1 MRMSV
6 EGTEREKN
14 KRFGVVGLLI
24 LVCIALVL
32 GVGGV
37 YLIILRNN
45 LMDQTIGNV
54 VEMTRQ
60 QQQSFDTFISADRER
75 LHSYAEYFSR
85 MDSWDTA
92 GIDEK
97 LDVFSSINAY
107 YSVINLETGEYC
119 NNKSDQVFRM
129 QGDDLEEYRSLK
141 GADIREPY
149 PGLYTG
155 NMTFGYY
162 ERFEFG
168 DGVPGLFQKA
178 YESAE
183 VSEEFS
189 MSFYGGQGHCYIV
202 SREGEVLMRPGDE
215 SEVDSYEDLFD
226 RVLGAGAG
234 IDGDKNVIKV
244 QRSQQESGMA
254 IFDSVKGEQ
263 ICTYVPVDNVEG
275 WYLISVIPV
284 AAVMEEADDII
295 KDSQFAIISVV
306 ALIIVFAGFLLLN
319 WRSHKELSKKEQ
331 EIAYNKQQFDIFS
344 TYLSNNTDDV
354 YVMLNGKGLR
364 IEYVSSNVERV
375 LGVSMEEAMQDVR
388 MFGRAKYS
396 SGKDVELADLEA
408 MEPGT
413 SFEPI
418 MSERIHRKT
427 GERRWFWE
435 TVYSVLIQGEKK
447 IVVYL
452 SDRTRERETQ
462 NTLTQALD
470 LARVANKAK
479 STFLSSVSH
488 DIRTPMNAIM
498 GLVTLLSQEADNPE
512 RVLEYTQRI
521 NAASQHLLG
530 LINDVLDMNKIEGGN
545 ATLNISEV
553 NMAEVIEELNVII
566 RPQSRD
572 KNQSFRIF
580 ASSFVHERLLGD
592 KLRIN
597 QILINI
603 LSNSV
608 KYTPEGGCIELDVRE
623 LPGVME
629 GYSRVEFV
637 IRDNGQGMSADYLEV
652 IFQPFTR
659 EEKPATSEIQ
669 GTGLG
674 MAITKSLVDLMGGTI
689 EVESKLGEGTTFTL
703 DLDLRICEDDGDD
716 PTFWEEHGVR
726 RMIVADD
733 DEYVC
738 QNIVQAMAHTGVDIR
753 YTTNGKKVVEMMRTA
768 RESGEPYDLMI
779 LDWKMPGFDG
789 METARLIRKNYSQQI
804 PILFFT
810 SYDWSE
816 IEEDALEV
824 GVENFLTKPFFMHSF
839 KEAIE
844 RTMDGRN
851 SRQAAEPLQKESVFA
866 GKHVLVVDDI
876 EVNQLILVKILESL
890 GAAACD
896 VANDGQEAVDLFRN
910 SKPGEYDVIFMDVQ
924 MPVLDGYG
932 ATRTIRG
939 SGHPSAK
946 SVPIIAMTANAFVD
960 DIRDALE
967 SGMDAHV
974 SKPIVVEQLKV
985 TFRDVL
991 ERREQYGDSLK

>member
-1 MRMSV
+1 M

-14 KRFGVVGLLI
+14 KRYSVVSILI
-24 LVCIALVL
+24 CVCILLVL
-32 GVGGV
+32 SVGGV
-37 YLIILRNN
+37 YIRILRSN
-45 LMDQTIGNV
+45 LMDQAIRNV
-54 VEMTRQ
+54 MDMTRQ

-75 LHSYAEYFSR
+75 LHSYAEYFSHT
-85 MDSWDTA
+85 SSLDTA
-92 GIDEK
+92 GIEQK
-97 LDVFSSINAY
+97 LEVFSSIDAY

-119 NNKSDQVFRM
+119 NNKSDQVFRL
-129 QGDDLEEYRSLK
+129 QGDELEEYRSLT
-141 GADIREPY
+141 GADIRDPY

-155 NMTFGYY
+155 NTAFGYY
-162 ERFEFG
+162 ERFEFN

-178 YESAE
+178 YESAA

-189 MSFYGGQGHCYIV
+189 LSFYDGQGHCYIV
-202 SREGEVLMRPGDE
+202 SREGDILMR
-215 SEVDSYEDLFD
+215 SEEGSEAASCKSLFD
-226 RVLGAGAG
+226 LVLGEDADKV
-234 IDGDKNVIKV
+234 DGKSIIEMLSS
-244 QRSQQESGMA
+244 RESGTS
-254 IFDSVKGEQ
+254 IFESVRGEQ
-263 ICTYVPVDNVEG
+263 ICTYVPVENVGG
-275 WYLISVIPV
+275 WYLISIIPV

-295 KDSQFAIISVV
+295 QDSQFAIIFMVV
-306 ALIIVFAGFLLLN
+306 LMIVFGGFLLLN

-331 EIAYNKQQFDIFS
+331 EIAYNKQQFDVFS

-354 YVMLNGKGLR
+354 YVMLSGKELR
-364 IEYVSSNVERV
+364 IEFVSSNVERV
-375 LGVSMEEAMQDVR
+375 LGVSVEEALQDVR
-388 MFGRAKYS
+388 MFGRANYC
-396 SGKDVELADLEA
+396 SGKDVEIADLDA
-408 MEPGT
+408 LEPGT
-413 SFEPI
+413 SFEPV
-418 MSERIHRKT
+418 MSERVHRKT
-427 GERRWFWE
+427 GEHRWFWE

-462 NTLTQALD
+462 NTLTQELD

-498 GLVTLLSQEADNPE
+498 GLVTLLSREAHNPE
-512 RVLEYTQRI
+512 HVLEYTQRI

-566 RPQSRD
+566 RPQSKD

-580 ASSFVHERLLGD
+580 ASSFTHEQLLGD

-623 LPGVME
+623 LPGVTE

-637 IRDNGQGMSADYLEV
+637 IRDNGQGMSPDYLEV

-659 EEKPATSEIQ
+659 EENPAAREIQ

-689 EVESKLGEGTTFTL
+689 EVESELGAGTTFTL
-703 DLDLRICEDDGDD
+703 DLDLRICEDEGDD
-716 PTFWEEHGVR
+716 PAFWKEHGVS

-738 QNIVQAMAHTGVDIR
+738 QNIVKAMAHTGVDIR
-753 YTTNGKKVVEMMRTA
+753 YTTDGKKVVEMMRTA
-768 RESGEPYDLMI
+768 RERGEPYDVMI

-789 METARLIRKNYSQQI
+789 METARLIRKNYSKHI

-816 IEEDALEV
+816 IEEEALEV

-844 RTMDGRN
+844 RTMNGKKGRM
-851 SRQAAEPLQKESVFA
+851 QEKPLQKESVFA
-866 GKHVLVVDDI
+866 GKHILVVDDI

-896 VANDGQEAVDLFRN
+896 VAKDGQEAVNMFSN

-932 ATRTIRG
+932 ATRAIRV

-974 SKPIVVEQLKV
+974 SKPIVVDQLKA
-985 TFRDVL
+985 TFQEVL
-991 ERREQYGDSLK
+991 ERRKHYGGSSE

>member
-1 MRMSV
+1 M
-6 EGTEREKN
+6 EETEKEKN
-14 KRFGVVGLLI
+14 KRYYVINALI
-24 LVCIALVL
+24 CACIALVV
-32 GVGGV
+32 GVGVV
-37 YLIILRNN
+37 YIVILRSN

-54 VEMTRQ
+54 LDVTRQ

-75 LHSYAEYFSR
+75 LHSYATYFSHT
-85 MDSWDTA
+85 DSRDTA
-92 GIDEK
+92 GIHEK
-97 LDVFSSINAY
+97 LNVFSAIHAY

-119 NNKSDQVFRM
+119 NNKSERVFLM
-129 QGDDLEEYRSLK
+129 EGDELEGYRSLV
-141 GADIREPY
+141 GADIRDPY
-149 PGLYTG
+149 PGLYSG
-155 NMTFGYY
+155 NTAFGYY
-162 ERFEFG
+162 ERFEFA
-168 DGVPGLFQKA
+168 DGVQGLFQKA
-178 YESAE
+178 YESEE
-183 VSEEFS
+183 VLEEFS
-189 MSFYGGQGHCYIV
+189 LSFYDGQGRGYIV
-202 SREGEVLMRPGDE
+202 SREGEILMRSSDE
-215 SEVDSYEDLFD
+215 NDKASFDNLFEM
-226 RVLGAGAG
+226 VLDADDTEGRGEEFVEILRNRETGTAVFE
-234 IDGDKNVIKV
+234 NT
-244 QRSQQESGMA
+244 Q
-254 IFDSVKGEQ
+254 GEQ
-263 ICTYVPVDNVEG
+263 ICTYVPVENVEG
-275 WYLISVIPV
+275 WYLISVVPV
-284 AAVMEEADDII
+284 SAVMEEADQII
-295 KDSQFAIISVV
+295 KNSQFTIIFLGVV
-306 ALIIVFAGFLLLN
+306 MIFFAGCLFLN
-319 WRSHKELSKKEQ
+319 WRSHKEISKKDQ
-331 EIAYNKQQFDIFS
+331 EIEYNKQQFDIFS

-354 YVMLNGKGLR
+354 YIMLNNQDRK

-375 LGVSMEEAMQDVR
+375 LGIPREDVLKDVR
-388 MFGRAKYS
+388 MFGRAKYC
-396 SGKDVELADLEA
+396 SGKKVEFADLDALETGA
-408 MEPGT
+408 
-413 SFEPI
+413 SFEPV
-418 MSERIHRKT
+418 MSERIHAKT
-427 GERRWFWE
+427 GEHRWFWE
-435 TVYSVLIQGEKK
+435 TVYSVMLQGEKK

-470 LARVANKAK
+470 LAKVANKAK

-498 GLVTLLSQEADNPE
+498 GLVTLLSHEADNPE

-566 RPQSRD
+566 RPQSRAKD
-572 KNQSFRIF
+572 QTFRIF
-580 ASSFVHERLLGD
+580 ASSFTHERLLGD

-608 KYTPEGGCIELDVRE
+608 KYTQEGGCIELDVCE
-623 LPGVME
+623 LPGVTE

-659 EEKPATSEIQ
+659 EEGSATKEIQ

-674 MAITKSLVDLMGGTI
+674 MAITKSLVDLMGGSI
-689 EVESKLGEGTTFTL
+689 EVESELGAGTTFTL
-703 DLDLRICEDDGDD
+703 DLDLRICEDDEDD
-716 PTFWEEHGVR
+716 LAFWERHGVR

-738 QNIVQAMAHTGVDIR
+738 QNIVKAMEHTGVDIR

-768 RESGEPYDLMI
+768 RENKEPYDVMI
-779 LDWKMPGFDG
+779 LDWKMPEFDG
-789 METARLIRKNYSQQI
+789 METARLIRKNYPVKI

-816 IEEDALEV
+816 IEEEALEV
-824 GVENFLTKPFFMHSF
+824 GVNNFLTKPFFMHSF
-839 KEAIE
+839 KEAIQ
-844 RTMDGRN
+844 RVMDGGKDR
-851 SRQAAEPLQKESVFA
+851 LQEEKTQKEESVFA
-866 GKHVLVVDDI
+866 GKHILVVDDI
-876 EVNQLILVKILESL
+876 EVNRLILVKILESL
-890 GAAACD
+890 GAAVCD
-896 VANDGQEAVDLFRN
+896 IAKDGQEAVEMFNN
-910 SKPGEYDVIFMDVQ
+910 SEPGEYDVIFMDVQ

-932 ATRTIRG
+932 ATRAIRI

-974 SKPIVVEQLKV
+974 SKPIVIEQLKT
-985 TFRDVL
+985 TFQEVL
-991 ERREQYGDSLK
+991 ERRKQYGDSL